1 METREALAGR
11 RSVRLYR
18 KDLPVSQ
25 EDLTA
30 ILDSACMAPSA
41 INLQHWYFVVLRSE
55 EAMSDFKAI
64 MRRVSDKFHPI
75 LKDRF
80 AKNPETIRDT
90 ETFLSSLGG
99 APVCILAFFLKND
112 YPDRDGAMQSVSAAI
127 ENVLLAAWDKGIGS
141 CWLSAPQRM
150 GFGPAFQE
158 RFAPD
163 KGEFVAAITLGYPD
177 QQPKMPPRREG
188 RYTIV

>member
-1 METREALAGR
+1 MDTREALMTR
-11 RSVRLYR
+11 RSIRRY
-18 KDLPVSQ
+18 KNDPIPEADLK
-25 EDLTA
+25 E
-30 ILDSACMAPSA
+30 ILEAGLAAPSA
-41 INLQHWYFVVLRSE
+41 INLQHWYFVAVQSPDALE
-55 EAMSDFKAI
+55 EVKAI
-64 MRRVSDKFHPI
+64 MGGVVEKFTPV
-75 LKDRF
+75 LEQRF
-80 AKNPETIRDT
+80 ARNPEQGGIITKC
-90 ETFLSSLGG
+90 LSPLGG
-99 APVCILAFFLKND
+99 APVCVLLFLLNPD
-112 YPDRDGAMQSVSAAI
+112 YPDRDGARQGGSAAI

-150 GFGPAFQE
+150 GFGPAFQQ

>member
-41 INLQHWYFVVLRSE
+41 INLQHWYFVVLRSA

-112 YPDRDGAMQSVSAAI
+112 YPDRDGAMQSVSAAL
-127 ENVLLAAWDKGIGS
+127 ENLMLAAWDRGLGT
-141 CWLSAPQRM
+141 CWMSAPQRM
-150 GFGPAFQE
+150 GFGQEIQE
-158 RFAPD
+158 RFAPG
-163 KGEFVAAITLGYPD
+163 KGEFVAAVTLGYPEKVG
-177 QQPKMPPRREG
+177 PMPRRREG

>member
-112 YPDRDGAMQSVSAAI
+112 YPDRDGAMQSVSAAL
-127 ENVLLAAWDKGIGS
+127 ENLMLAAWDRGLGT
-141 CWLSAPQRM
+141 CWMSAPQRM
-150 GFGPAFQE
+150 GFGPEIQE
-158 RFAPD
+158 RFAPG
-163 KGEFVAAITLGYPD
+163 KGEFVAAVTLGYPEKVG
-177 QQPKMPPRREG
+177 PMPRRREG

>member
-18 KDLPVSQ
+18 KVLPVSQ

-41 INLQHWYFVVLRSE
+41 INLQHWYFVVLRSA

-112 YPDRDGAMQSVSAAI
+112 YPDRDGAMQSVSAAL
-127 ENVLLAAWDKGIGS
+127 ENLMLAAWDRGLGT
-141 CWLSAPQRM
+141 CWMSAPQRM
-150 GFGPAFQE
+150 GFGPEIQE
-158 RFAPD
+158 RFAPG
-163 KGEFVAAITLGYPD
+163 KGEFVAAVTLGYPEKVG
-177 QQPKMPPRREG
+177 PMPRRREG

>member
-41 INLQHWYFVVLRSE
+41 INLQHWYLVVLRSA

-112 YPDRDGAMQSVSAAI
+112 YPDRDGAMQSVSAAL
-127 ENVLLAAWDKGIGS
+127 ENLMLAAWDRGLGT
-141 CWLSAPQRM
+141 CWMSAPQRM
-150 GFGPAFQE
+150 GFGPEIQE
-158 RFAPD
+158 RFAPG
-163 KGEFVAAITLGYPD
+163 KGEFVAAVTLGYPEKVG
-177 QQPKMPPRREG
+177 PMPRRREG

>member
-90 ETFLSSLGG
+90 ETFLNSLGG

-112 YPDRDGAMQSVSAAI
+112 YPDRDGAMQSVSAAL
-127 ENVLLAAWDKGIGS
+127 ENLMLAAWDRGLGT
-141 CWLSAPQRM
+141 CWMSAPQRM
-150 GFGPAFQE
+150 GFGPEIQE
-158 RFAPD
+158 RFAPG
-163 KGEFVAAITLGYPD
+163 KGEFVAAVTLGYPEKVG
-177 QQPKMPPRREG
+177 PMPRRREG

>member
-30 ILDSACMAPSA
+30 ILESACMAPSA
-41 INLQHWYFVVLRSE
+41 INLQHWYFVVLRSA
-55 EAMSDFKAI
+55 EAMSDFKDI

-112 YPDRDGAMQSVSAAI
+112 YPDRDGAMQSVSAAL
-127 ENVLLAAWDKGIGS
+127 ENLMLAAWDRGLGT
-141 CWLSAPQRM
+141 CWMSAPQRM
-150 GFGPAFQE
+150 GFGPEIQE
-158 RFAPD
+158 RFAPG
-163 KGEFVAAITLGYPD
+163 KGEFVAAVTLGYPEKVG
-177 QQPKMPPRREG
+177 PMPRRREG

>member
-41 INLQHWYFVVLRSE
+41 INLQHWYFVVLRSA

-112 YPDRDGAMQSVSAAI
+112 YPDRDGAMQSVSAAL
-127 ENVLLAAWDKGIGS
+127 ENLMLAAWDRGLGT
-141 CWLSAPQRM
+141 CWMSAPQRM
-150 GFGPAFQE
+150 GFGPEIQE

-163 KGEFVAAITLGYPD
+163 KGEFVAAVTLGYPEKVG
-177 QQPKMPPRREG
+177 PMPRRREG

>member
-41 INLQHWYFVVLRSE
+41 INLQHWYFVVLRSA

-90 ETFLSSLGG
+90 ETFLNSLGG

-112 YPDRDGAMQSVSAAI
+112 YPDRDGAMQSVSAAL
-127 ENVLLAAWDKGIGS
+127 ENLMLAAWDRGLGT
-141 CWLSAPQRM
+141 CWMSAPQRM
-150 GFGPAFQE
+150 GFGSEIQE
-158 RFAPD
+158 RFAPG
-163 KGEFVAAITLGYPD
+163 KGEFVAAVTLGYPEKVG
-177 QQPKMPPRREG
+177 PMPRRREG

>member
-1 METREALAGR
+1 
-11 RSVRLYR
+11 
-18 KDLPVSQ
+18 
-25 EDLTA
+25 
-30 ILDSACMAPSA
+30 MAPSA
-41 INLQHWYFVVLRSE
+41 INLQHWYFVVLRSA

-90 ETFLSSLGG
+90 ETFLNSLGG

-112 YPDRDGAMQSVSAAI
+112 YPDRDGAMQSVSAAL
-127 ENVLLAAWDKGIGS
+127 ENLMLAAWDRGLGT
-141 CWLSAPQRM
+141 CWMSAPQRM
-150 GFGPAFQE
+150 GFGPEIQE
-158 RFAPD
+158 RFAPG
-163 KGEFVAAITLGYPD
+163 KGEFVAAVTLGYPEKVG
-177 QQPKMPPRREG
+177 PMPRRREG

>member
-112 YPDRDGAMQSVSAAI
+112 YPDRDGAMQSVSAAL
-127 ENVLLAAWDKGIGS
+127 ENLMLAAWDRGLGT
-141 CWLSAPQRM
+141 CWMSAPQRM
-150 GFGPAFQE
+150 GFGQEIQE
-158 RFAPD
+158 RFAPG
-163 KGEFVAAITLGYPD
+163 KGEFVAAVTLGYPEKVG
-177 QQPKMPPRREG
+177 PMPRRREG

>member
-18 KDLPVSQ
+18 KDPVSQ

-30 ILDSACMAPSA
+30 ILESACMAPSA
-41 INLQHWYFVVLRSE
+41 INLQHWYFVVVRSP
-55 EAMSDFKAI
+55 EAMADFKEI
-64 MRRVSDKFHPI
+64 MGRVSDKFHPI

-80 AKNPETIRDT
+80 AKNPETVRDT
-90 ETFLSSLGG
+90 ETFLNSLGG
-99 APVCILAFFLKND
+99 APVCILAIFLKND
-112 YPDRDGAMQSVSAAI
+112 YPDRDGAMQSVSAAL
-127 ENVLLAAWDKGIGS
+127 ENLMLAAWDRGLGT
-141 CWLSAPQRM
+141 CWMSAPQRM
-150 GFGPAFQE
+150 GFGPELNA

-163 KGEFVAAITLGYPD
+163 KGEFVAAVTLGYPAKV
-177 QQPKMPPRREG
+177 PPMPRRREG

>member
-41 INLQHWYFVVLRSE
+41 INLQHWYFVVLRSA

-112 YPDRDGAMQSVSAAI
+112 YPDRDGAMQSVSAAL
-127 ENVLLAAWDKGIGS
+127 ENLMLAAWDRGLGT
-141 CWLSAPQRM
+141 CWMSAPQRM
-150 GFGPAFQE
+150 GSGPEIQE
-158 RFAPD
+158 RFAPG
-163 KGEFVAAITLGYPD
+163 KGEFVAAVTLGYPEKVG
-177 QQPKMPPRREG
+177 PMPRRREG

>member
-41 INLQHWYFVVLRSE
+41 INLQHWYFVVLRSA

-112 YPDRDGAMQSVSAAI
+112 YPDRDGAMQSVSAAL
-127 ENVLLAAWDKGIGS
+127 ENLMLAAWDRGLGT
-141 CWLSAPQRM
+141 CWMSAPQRM
-150 GFGPAFQE
+150 GFGPEIQE
-158 RFAPD
+158 RFAPG
-163 KGEFVAAITLGYPD
+163 KGEFVAAVTLGYPEKVG
-177 QQPKMPPRREG
+177 PMPRRREG

>member
-18 KDLPVSQ
+18 KDPVSQ

-30 ILDSACMAPSA
+30 ILESACMAPSA
-41 INLQHWYFVVLRSE
+41 INLQHWYFVVVRSP
-55 EAMSDFKAI
+55 EAMADFKEI
-64 MRRVSDKFHPI
+64 MGRVSDKFHPI

-80 AKNPETIRDT
+80 AKNPETVRDT
-90 ETFLSSLGG
+90 ETFLNSLGG

-112 YPDRDGAMQSVSAAI
+112 YPDRDGAMQSVSAAL
-127 ENVLLAAWDKGIGS
+127 ENLMLAAWDRGLGT
-141 CWLSAPQRM
+141 CWMSAPQRM
-150 GFGPAFQE
+150 GFGPELNA

-163 KGEFVAAITLGYPD
+163 KGEFVAAVTLGYPAKV
-177 QQPKMPPRREG
+177 PPMPRRREG

>member
-25 EDLTA
+25 EDLTP

-90 ETFLSSLGG
+90 ETFLNSLGG

-112 YPDRDGAMQSVSAAI
+112 YPDRDGAMQSVSAAL
-127 ENVLLAAWDKGIGS
+127 ENLMLAAWDRGLGT
-141 CWLSAPQRM
+141 CWMSAPQRM
-150 GFGPAFQE
+150 GFGPGIQE
-158 RFAPD
+158 RFAPG
-163 KGEFVAAITLGYPD
+163 KGEFVAAVTLGYPEKVG
-177 QQPKMPPRREG
+177 PMPRRREG

>member
-41 INLQHWYFVVLRSE
+41 INLQHWYFVVLRSA

-90 ETFLSSLGG
+90 ETFLNSLGG

-112 YPDRDGAMQSVSAAI
+112 YPDRDGAMQSVSAAL
-127 ENVLLAAWDKGIGS
+127 ENLMLAAWDRGLGT
-141 CWLSAPQRM
+141 CWMSAPQRM
-150 GFGPAFQE
+150 GFGPEIQE
-158 RFAPD
+158 RFAPG
-163 KGEFVAAITLGYPD
+163 KGEFVAAVTLGYPEKVG
-177 QQPKMPPRREG
+177 PMPRRREG

>member
-41 INLQHWYFVVLRSE
+41 INLQHWYFVVLRSA

-90 ETFLSSLGG
+90 ETFLNSLGG

-112 YPDRDGAMQSVSAAI
+112 YPDRDGAMQSVSAAL
-127 ENVLLAAWDKGIGS
+127 ENLMLAAWDRGLGT
-141 CWLSAPQRM
+141 CWMSAPQRM
-150 GFGPAFQE
+150 GFGPEIQE
-158 RFAPD
+158 RCAPG
-163 KGEFVAAITLGYPD
+163 KGEFVAAVTLGYPEKVG
-177 QQPKMPPRREG
+177 PMPRRREG

>member
-41 INLQHWYFVVLRSE
+41 INLQHWYFVVLRSA

-112 YPDRDGAMQSVSAAI
+112 YPDRDGAMQSVSAAL
-127 ENVLLAAWDKGIGS
+127 ENLMLAAWDLGLGT
-141 CWLSAPQRM
+141 CWMSAPQRM
-150 GFGPAFQE
+150 GFGPEIQE
-158 RFAPD
+158 RFAPG
-163 KGEFVAAITLGYPD
+163 KGEFVAAVTLGYPEKVG
-177 QQPKMPPRREG
+177 PMPRRREG

>member
-112 YPDRDGAMQSVSAAI
+112 YPDRDGAMQSVSAAL
-127 ENVLLAAWDKGIGS
+127 ENLMLGAWDRGLGT
-141 CWLSAPQRM
+141 CWMSAPQRM
-150 GFGPAFQE
+150 GFGPEIQE
-158 RFAPD
+158 RFAPG
-163 KGEFVAAITLGYPD
+163 KGEFVAAVTLGYPEKVG
-177 QQPKMPPRREG
+177 PMPRRREG

>member
-30 ILDSACMAPSA
+30 ILESACMAPSA
-41 INLQHWYFVVLRSE
+41 INLQHWYFVVLHSE
-55 EAMSDFKAI
+55 ESLSDFKAI

-75 LKDRF
+75 LTDRF
-80 AKNPETIRDT
+80 AKNPETVRDT

-99 APVCILAFFLKND
+99 APVCILAFFLKDN
-112 YPDRDGAMQSVSAAI
+112 YPDRDGAMQSVSAAL
-127 ENVLLAAWDKGIGS
+127 ENLMLAAWDRGLGT
-141 CWLSAPQRM
+141 CWMSAPQRM
-150 GFGPAFQE
+150 GFGPEIQE
-158 RFAPD
+158 RFAPG
-163 KGEFVAAITLGYPD
+163 KGEFVAAVTVGYPAKV
-177 QQPKMPPRREG
+177 PPMPRRREG
-188 RYTIV
+188 RYTII

>member
-41 INLQHWYFVVLRSE
+41 INLQHWYFVVLRSA

-90 ETFLSSLGG
+90 ETFLNSLGG

-112 YPDRDGAMQSVSAAI
+112 YPDRDGAMQSVSAAL
-127 ENVLLAAWDKGIGS
+127 ENLMLAAWDRGLGT
-141 CWLSAPQRM
+141 CWMSAPQRM
-150 GFGPAFQE
+150 GFGPEIQE
-158 RFAPD
+158 RFAPG
-163 KGEFVAAITLGYPD
+163 KGEFVAAVTLGYPEKGG
-177 QQPKMPPRREG
+177 PMPRRREG

>member
-41 INLQHWYFVVLRSE
+41 INLQHWYFVVLRSAE
-55 EAMSDFKAI
+55 DMSDFKAI

-112 YPDRDGAMQSVSAAI
+112 YPDRDGAMQSVSAAL
-127 ENVLLAAWDKGIGS
+127 ENLMLAAWDRGLGT
-141 CWLSAPQRM
+141 CWMSAPQRM
-150 GFGPAFQE
+150 GFGPEIQE
-158 RFAPD
+158 RFAPG
-163 KGEFVAAITLGYPD
+163 KGEFVAAVTLGYPEKVG
-177 QQPKMPPRREG
+177 PMPRRREG